1 MKDYKDIRDDQIRV
15 IGDEDVV
22 SKTPLKRYIYI
33 LLIVIVLVAIVAVWC
48 FRDTEEEVYIEE
60 NEPSLFEPEQPEEV
74 VELLPVAEMPVDTLA
89 LDKDGFVEI
98 CDTVINDVPIKI
110 YIPHNAEMSLQ
121 LGKMDRSDTTIV
133 YTAQAADVRADNGG
147 IVGAFVVNGK
157 PRAWGLSK
165 SGFCASIN
173 GVVTIGVS
181 NNSPLFEEAI
191 EKGGHFFRQYPLVKD
206 GKLVENKRKGK
217 SIRRAICDKSGQ
229 IFMVETLTKESFH
242 DFSQVLVDYGVDQA
256 VYLIG
261 SLAYGWAVDKEGT
274 VHEFG
279 DDYYYAP
286 NRKVPR
292 NISYI
297 VWRKKPNNDTSSL
310 ITD

>member
-133 YTAQAADVRADNGG
+133 YTAQAADVRADNGE
-147 IVGAFVVNGK
+147 IVGAFVLKGE
-157 PRAWGLSK
+157 PIAWGLSK
-165 SGFCASIN
+165 MGFCASIDGKVTV
-173 GVVTIGVS
+173 GVADRS
-181 NNSPLFEEAI
+181 SLFEEAT
-191 EKGGHFFRQYPLVKD
+191 EKGGYFFRQYPLVKD
-206 GKLVENKRKGK
+206 GQVIEKRTERE
-217 SIRRAICDKSGQ
+217 IYQTRYLRPSG
-229 IFMVETLTKESFH
+229 
-242 DFSQVLVDYGVDQA
+242 
-256 VYLIG
+256 
-261 SLAYGWAVDKEGT
+261 
-274 VHEFG
+274 
-279 DDYYYAP
+279 
-286 NRKVPR
+286 
-292 NISYI
+292 
-297 VWRKKPNNDTSSL
+297 
-310 ITD
+310 